1 MYAITHKPANIMIQT
16 PVQPRLT
23 LPMVVSGFVAV
34 LVGYSSSG
42 AIVYQ
47 AFEAAGASPSQ
58 IGGWL
63 AVLGIAL
70 GIASLGLSLRY
81 RMPVLAAWS
90 TPGAAL
96 LATSF
101 HGISLN
107 EAVGVFVF
115 ANLLIVLS
123 GVTGLFARLMNTIP
137 ASLAAAMLAGILL
150 RFGLQTFAD
159 LQTNF
164 ALCGSMCLAWLLA
177 RRWLSRYAILITLLI
192 GTGVALAQQAIH
204 FPPQPIVLTLPQ
216 PVMPH
221 FTLTTLIG
229 IGLPYFLVTMASQ
242 NAPGIA
248 TLQAHGYRPPV
259 SSLISWTGL
268 IALLLAPFG
277 GFSVCIAAITAAI
290 CMSDEVDADPQ
301 RRWRA
306 AALAGLFYLLAGAAG
321 ALIAVLFSALPPVLI
336 QALAGLAL
344 LATLGGSLQRALDQ
358 PAERDSALITFLIT
372 ASGVS
377 LLGIGP
383 AFWGLVGGVLAHL
396 LLVRKAR

>member
-1 MYAITHKPANIMIQT
+1 MMKRVEH
-16 PVQPRLT
+16 PRFT

-42 AIVYQ
+42 AIIYQ
-47 AFEAAGASPSQ
+47 MFQAAGATPAQ

-63 AVLGIAL
+63 SVLGIAM
-70 GIASLGLSLRY
+70 GIASLGLSLHY

-115 ANLLIVLS
+115 SNLLIVLC
-123 GVTGLFARLMNTIP
+123 GVTGLFARLMNHIP

-164 ALCGSMCLAWLLA
+164 VLCGSMCLAWLLA
-177 RRWLSRYAILITLLI
+177 RRWLSRYAILFTLLI
-192 GTGVALAQQAIH
+192 GIAVALAQHAIH
-204 FPPQPIVLTLPQ
+204 FPPQPLSVMLPE

-221 FTLTTLIG
+221 FTLTTLLG
-229 IGLPYFLVTMASQ
+229 IGVPYFLVTMASQ

-248 TLQAHGYRPPV
+248 TLQAHGYRAPV
-259 SSLISWTGL
+259 SALMSWTGL
-268 IALLLAPFG
+268 TALLLSPFG
-277 GFSVCIAAITAAI
+277 GFSVCVAAITAAI
-290 CMSDEVDADPQ
+290 CMSEEVDPDPQ
-301 RRWRA
+301 QRWRA
-306 AALAGLFYLLAGAAG
+306 AVLAGIFYLLAGTSG
-321 ALIAVLFSALPPVLI
+321 ALIAVLFSALPGVLI
-336 QALAGLAL
+336 EALAGLAL

-383 AFWGLVGGVLAHL
+383 AFWGLVGGIVAHL
-396 LLVRKAR
+396 LLVRRHA

>member
-1 MYAITHKPANIMIQT
+1 MKRVEH
-16 PVQPRLT
+16 PRFT

-42 AIVYQ
+42 AIIYQ
-47 AFEAAGASPSQ
+47 MFQAAGATPAQ

-63 AVLGIAL
+63 SVLGIAM
-70 GIASLGLSLRY
+70 GIASLGLSLHY
-81 RMPVLAAWS
+81 HMPVLAAWS

-115 ANLLIVLS
+115 SNLLIVLC
-123 GVTGLFARLMNTIP
+123 GVTGLFARLMNHIP

-164 ALCGSMCLAWLLA
+164 VLCGSMCLAWLLA
-177 RRWLSRYAILITLLI
+177 RRWLSRYAILFTLLI
-192 GTGVALAQQAIH
+192 GIAVALAQHAIH
-204 FPPQPIVLTLPQ
+204 FPPQPLSVMLPE

-221 FTLTTLIG
+221 FTLTTLLG
-229 IGLPYFLVTMASQ
+229 IGVPYFLVTMASQ

-248 TLQAHGYRPPV
+248 TLQAHGYRAPV
-259 SSLISWTGL
+259 SALMSWTGL
-268 IALLLAPFG
+268 TALLLSPFG
-277 GFSVCIAAITAAI
+277 GFSVCVAAITAAI
-290 CMSDEVDADPQ
+290 CMSEEVDPDPQ
-301 RRWRA
+301 QRWRA
-306 AALAGLFYLLAGAAG
+306 AVLAGIFYLLAGASG
-321 ALIAVLFSALPPVLI
+321 ALIAVLFSALPGVLI
-336 QALAGLAL
+336 EALAGLAL

-383 AFWGLVGGVLAHL
+383 AFWGLVGGIVAHL
-396 LLVRKAR
+396 LLVRRHV